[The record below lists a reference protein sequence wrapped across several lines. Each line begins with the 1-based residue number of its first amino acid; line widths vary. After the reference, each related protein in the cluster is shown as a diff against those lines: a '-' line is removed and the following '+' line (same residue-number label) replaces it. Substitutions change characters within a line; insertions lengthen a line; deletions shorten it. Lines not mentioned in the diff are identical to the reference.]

1 MAPGLLNAIRSF
13 LKDRSA
19 TITTVISL
27 SIIPISIGS
36 GVAIDLGRTMN
47 VKGKLQAAM
56 DAAVVS
62 GVTLSTSSRDAYAS
76 SVFTSQ
82 STIGNITLTTPQF
95 VTNGDQTY
103 TGTVTATVP
112 MSILSLVGKSTV
124 VLNIRSKANPPVLDD
139 SCILSFGK
147 GMSMSSDA
155 LTLNGSSNTNLSGCK
170 LRSNKS
176 MSCNGHTGGADA
188 SYATGSV
195 GNKCLNPY
203 SNQMEVQDIH
213 AALASNITPQCGL
226 TSNNLTWPVGSPP
239 SSPNMIT
246 VVKGSVTEYHV
257 CGDVTLSGTGVLLGN
272 SSSDSILVVE
282 NGNLT
287 IAKDAD
293 ITLTRTT
300 VVFTGST
307 GGHELKFPNGA
318 GQAATLR
325 ISPSID
331 KSNPWLGVGIYQDP
345 ALTSSVDIS
354 WGPGANLY
362 ADGLL
367 YFANANVTIS
377 GNAFS
382 NGSECTKLVTN
393 TFTSNGSVDLKQSL
407 TNCENIG
414 LKQYRLAPYLM
425 I

>member
-1 MAPGLLNAIRSF
+1 MASRLMNAIRK
-13 LKDRSA
+13 LVADKSA

-27 SIIPISIGS
+27 SIIPISIGT

-56 DAAVVS
+56 DAAVIS
-62 GVTLSTSSRDAYAS
+62 GVTVSTDTRNTYAS

-82 STIGNITLTTPQF
+82 GQFSDITATTPQF
-95 VTNGDQTY
+95 VTNADQSF
-103 TGTVTATVP
+103 TGTITATVP
-112 MSILSLVGKSTV
+112 MSILSLVGKSNIT
-124 VLNIRSKANPPVLDD
+124 LNIRSKVSAPIYDD

-147 GMSMSSDA
+147 GLSMSTDA
-155 LTLNGSSNTNLSGCK
+155 LTLNGSSNTNLTGCK
-170 LRSNKS
+170 LRSNRS

-188 SYATGSV
+188 TYASGSV
-195 GNKCLNPY
+195 DNKCLNPY
-203 SNQMEVQDIH
+203 SNQTEVRDIH

-226 TSNNLTWPVGSPP
+226 TSNSLTWPIGSPP

-246 VVKGSVTEYHV
+246 IVKGTVTEYHI
-257 CGDVTLSGTGVLLGN
+257 CGSVTLSGAGTFLGN
-272 SSSDSILVVE
+272 ASSDSILVIE
-282 NGNLT
+282 NGDLT
-287 IAKDAD
+287 IAKDANV
-293 ITLTRTT
+293 TLTRTT
-300 VVFTGST
+300 IVFTGST
-307 GGHELKFPNGA
+307 GSHKLQFPNGA
-318 GQAATLR
+318 GQSATLR

-331 KSNPWLGVGIYQDP
+331 TANPWRGVGIYQDP
-345 ALTSSVDIS
+345 ALTSNIDIT

-367 YFANANVTIS
+367 YFANASVTIS

-407 TNCENIG
+407 GNCAYIG
-414 LKQYRLAPYLM
+414 LKQYRLAPYLLM
-425 I
+425 